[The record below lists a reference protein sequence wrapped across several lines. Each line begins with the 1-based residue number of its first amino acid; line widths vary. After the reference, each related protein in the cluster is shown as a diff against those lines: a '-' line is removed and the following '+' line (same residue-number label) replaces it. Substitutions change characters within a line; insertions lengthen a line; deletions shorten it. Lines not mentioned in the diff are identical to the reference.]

1 MGREPL
7 LMAAVGKKGVGKTF
21 QHVAL
26 MNQYVSGDP
35 YRGLKGRKC
44 LVMDVNDEYGY
55 GTYNIQAISLR
66 DIALFTM
73 HPRIEMR
80 RVRPFHPNGT
90 RMTLDE
96 WAQALFYVLS
106 VFRNGLLVIE
116 DINKFIGDH
125 LPHDLVGAICTNRH
139 VGLDIILSYQSIGRI
154 NTKIWGNLNVLRY
167 HKNVESVE
175 RHKNKFPDKYEYMR
189 IAELMVNSQYN
200 GGNKRFFV
208 YIDMDEEKI
217 RGSYSQEIME
227 EAIEQYIFENYN
239 ELLKPYLV
247 QKDKK
252 NKKLHDS
259 DTAKNE
265 VKKRLLSSYSV
276 L

>member
-1 MGREPL
+1 MAREPL

-21 QHVAL
+21 QHISL
-26 MNQYVSGDP
+26 MNSYVSGDP
-35 YRGLKGRKC
+35 YNGLYGRKC
-44 LVMDVNDEYGY
+44 LIMDVNDGY
-55 GTYNIQAISLR
+55 GQYNIRAISLN
-66 DIALFTM
+66 DIILFTS
-73 HPRIEMR
+73 HPKVEQRRI
-80 RVRPFHPNGT
+80 RPFHPNGA

-125 LPHDLVGAICTNRH
+125 LPGDLTGAICTNRH

-175 RHKNKFPDKYEYMR
+175 RHINKFPDKYEYMR
-189 IAELMVNSQYN
+189 ISEILVNEQYLS
-200 GGNKRFFV
+200 GNKRFFV

-217 RGSYSQEIME
+217 RGNYTRESIEN
-227 EAIEQYIFENYN
+227 AIEFFIAENYQK
-239 ELLKPYLV
+239 LTKGLMV
-247 QKDKK
+247 QKNAQGKK
-252 NKKLHDS
+252 MYNDE
-259 DTAKNE
+259 TARAE
-265 VKKRLLSSYSV
+265 IKKRLLLSYV
-276 L
+276 P